1 MQLDLGTRIR
11 HLRRR
16 DSRTQEALAT
26 ALGVTA
32 QAVSR
37 WEANGSYPDMNL
49 LPAIANYFN
58 VTIDELF
65 GYTDSREKRLDA
77 LIAGIQ
83 AECRAETMDA
93 CLALA
98 REAMV
103 EFPGNARMMLCLAS
117 VLYQAGYARHG
128 EHHLMDT
135 DGYTVYDTQRHSTY
149 AEWREAIVLY
159 EKALPLAEDI
169 PLRRQATRELS
180 QLYVNTG
187 AYEKAL
193 ALADA
198 APDIWGCREVLRIN
212 ACDGR
217 RQARACGEALLAT
230 VRTCAE
236 LMVSTVLVNQ
246 QLLTPDEKVEALQSA
261 IRMFGCICP
270 DGNYGEHHAY
280 IGKIHMLLS
289 LYLWLD
295 GRQDDAFAA
304 LEQTLACFHAY
315 VDSCQ
320 KGQAS
325 YTAPL
330 VRLVKTDVPV
340 PEARSFTATLPEDWP
355 WWSTPEAAC
364 VKAEMQ
370 ADPRW
375 SAWAAKAQA

>member
-77 LIAGIQ
+77 LIARIQ

-159 EKALPLAEDI
+159 EKALPQAEDI

-180 QLYVNTG
+180 QLYVNIG

-230 VRTCAE
+230 VRACAE
-236 LMVSTVLVNQ
+236 LMVQSVLINQ
-246 QLLTPDEKVEALQSA
+246 QLLTPEEKVQALQSA
-261 IRMFGCICP
+261 LGLFRCMCP
-270 DGNYGEHHAY
+270 DGNYGEHHAF
-280 IGKIHMLLS
+280 IGKVHMLLS
-289 LYLWLD
+289 AYLWLS
-295 GRQDDAFAA
+295 GKKEEAFAA
-304 LEQTLACFHAY
+304 LGEVSRHFKAY
-315 VDSCQ
+315 EALSR
-320 KGQAS
+320 KGGCT
-325 YTAPL
+325 YTAAL
-330 VRLVKTDVPV
+330 VRLVKANVP
-340 PEARSFTATLPEDWP
+340 PMQPSALAALPEDWP
-355 WWSTPEAAC
+355 WWSIPEAATI
-364 VKAEMQ
+364 KAEMR

-375 SAWAAKAQA
+375 DAWVAQLQA